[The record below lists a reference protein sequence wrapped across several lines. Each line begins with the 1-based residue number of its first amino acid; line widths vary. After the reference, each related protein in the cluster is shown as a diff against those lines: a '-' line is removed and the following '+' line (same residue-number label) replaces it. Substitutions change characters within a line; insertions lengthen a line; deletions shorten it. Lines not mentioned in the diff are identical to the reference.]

1 MLLVDS
7 RDVED
12 PTVEEG
18 SNVDW
23 DELVGSEEEIPTELE
38 GTDEDIEVMSSL
50 MDKTLDSELAN
61 EELETRVLIEPVV
74 VETPLLAW
82 ELLDS
87 TLLKVDEASVLET
100 VLDNS
105 KLLDGLVDRLVE
117 EATSDVLVVIS
128 KVTVELESSVL
139 DGTTVAELNDDSE
152 VRIDELEVSVLLGM
166 KLLREEDANEE
177 NAEAERLETS
187 LVVWTELD
195 SDSDSEEAD
204 EEGEAVD
211 ISVLL
216 ETVLKAEE
224 EISDE
229 TSLLE
234 SVEVGAL
241 KLDDKTTLEESM
253 TEADVVVELS
263 KLKVSVTDDVAEL
276 DPLETKDEAMD
287 VTLTVSM
294 ELEGSRT
301 LDEKPEVVTN
311 TVELIDGTPEEM
323 LDVSDV
329 VLAMKLLET
338 LSDVDWTMLEDRDD
352 STLVEEAVKETDPT
366 SDVDDRSALLDS
378 VDETRPLED
387 SMEELIVLVD
397 WMTEDEADSGSSL

>member
-1 MLLVDS
+1 
-7 RDVED
+7 
-12 PTVEEG
+12 
-18 SNVDW
+18 
-23 DELVGSEEEIPTELE
+23 
-38 GTDEDIEVMSSL
+38 
-50 MDKTLDSELAN
+50 
-61 EELETRVLIEPVV
+61 
-74 VETPLLAW
+74 
-82 ELLDS
+82 
-87 TLLKVDEASVLET
+87 VLET

-338 LSDVDWTMLEDRDD
+338 LSDVD
-352 STLVEEAVKETDPT
+352 
-366 SDVDDRSALLDS
+366 
-378 VDETRPLED
+378 
-387 SMEELIVLVD
+387 
-397 WMTEDEADSGSSL
+397 